1 MELNAYKMTNE
12 EQITYYRK
20 RLNLFLDFL
29 DNMQKERQSGSV
41 DLNSQIRTLANR
53 AERLA
58 DLQALNQEIDRWIK
72 NLPTKK
78 DTEDVYRIFK
88 TELGEENAPN

>member
-1 MELNAYKMTNE
+1 MTDKMNSE

-29 DNMQKERQSGSV
+29 DNMQKEHQSGSV
-41 DLNSQIRTLANR
+41 DLNSQIRALANS
-53 AERLA
+53 AKRLA
-58 DLQALNQEIDRWIK
+58 DLLALNQEIDRWIK